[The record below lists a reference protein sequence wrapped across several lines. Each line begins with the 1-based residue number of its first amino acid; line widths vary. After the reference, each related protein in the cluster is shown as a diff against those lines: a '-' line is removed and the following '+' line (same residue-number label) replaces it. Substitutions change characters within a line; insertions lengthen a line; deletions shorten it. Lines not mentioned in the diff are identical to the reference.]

1 MINKDLEREIKMS
14 INNSLKDVLQESYV
28 AEPKKFDLRTEFLS
42 DATKKVLY
50 EEFNEFVSALNRVSA
65 ELDGADR
72 ENANNK
78 ASNFRDLK
86 LDEVHNLNAS
96 FLRALFFENISDLN
110 SRITMDSLTFL
121 RLERDFGTFDEWQ
134 KDFIACCM
142 SSRDGYAI
150 TGYSIFLKR
159 YMNFII
165 DNESKNVPIGV
176 LPVIV
181 LEVDTMAYMR
191 DYLNDRK
198 SYVLAMMKEF
208 NWDRIETRVK
218 RAEKVAKV
226 ATE

>member
-1 MINKDLEREIKMS
+1 
-14 INNSLKDVLQESYV
+14 
-28 AEPKKFDLRTEFLS
+28 
-42 DATKKVLY
+42 
-50 EEFNEFVSALNRVSA
+50 
-65 ELDGADR
+65 
-72 ENANNK
+72 
-78 ASNFRDLK
+78 
-86 LDEVHNLNAS
+86 
-96 FLRALFFENISDLN
+96 
-110 SRITMDSLTFL
+110 MDSLTFL

-176 LPVIV
+176 LPIIV
-181 LEVDTMAYMR
+181 LEVDAMVYMR